1 MGFYTCFVG
10 CFNASEEGI
19 KNDRILYSE
28 IYSISQDEVLIS
40 LQRRRS
46 LIYIPLTQDIILIS
60 LRRRHSQRRT
70 RANAAYDKDMVKRL
84 EAVEDLPPHEKDRIF
99 HYIDLIIRDNK
110 AKAAYAS

>member
-10 CFNASEEGI
+10 YFNACEEGI

-60 LRRRHSQRRT
+60 LRRRYSQRRT
-70 RANAAYDKDMVKRL
+70 GDYILSIIDMAL
-84 EAVEDLPPHEKDRIF
+84 
-99 HYIDLIIRDNK
+99 RDFK
-110 AKAAYAS
+110 ASKAYAS